1 MTNERIKVLLIES
14 RLPEVA
20 ISKHFKES
28 LLMCS
33 SEVEVEGLIEKR
45 KKLVEDVRKKF
56 REKHDVLASNNEP
69 SDEELAEFSDS
80 WY

>member
-1 MTNERIKVLLIES
+1 MTNERVKVLLNES
-14 RLPEVA
+14 GLPEVA

-33 SEVEVEGLIEKR
+33 SEVEVEALIERR
-45 KKLVEDVRKKF
+45 KKLVEDARKKF

-69 SDEELAEFSDS
+69 SDEELAEFADS

>member
-1 MTNERIKVLLIES
+1 MTNERIKVLLNAS

-33 SEVEVEGLIEKR
+33 SEMEAEALIEKR
-45 KKLVEDVRKKF
+45 RQLVENVRKEF
-56 REKHDVLASNNEP
+56 REKHDVLASNNES
-69 SDEELAEFSDS
+69 SDEELAEFADT